1 MSQEK
6 NSVKKLCII
15 FFAGLLLAAL
25 NLKNVM
31 SASASENV
39 SMPKSDLYAE
49 DTNTP
54 TPSVTPTPTLTG
66 TLTSSRYI
74 ILDYVGVQ
82 YPNGTSGIT
91 VTQNNTCEPTS
102 QGGLHCNFTGS
113 GSTWK
118 SLRGVKPYA
127 RFHWSDTANAR
138 TVYRYQ
144 IATISHTNT
153 FHYGNLV
160 PMEFFGYGLSDGY
173 HEWSGI
179 GSYANCSPYYC
190 DLSAT
195 FYMLGGYGT
204 YTWSVDTYVA
214 PVAIDIYAP
223 TVTPTSTAT
232 ATPTPTVT
240 PSQTPTSTA
249 TSLPTSTPAP
259 NSGLTNAY
267 RWLAEA
273 NSGAYSAIVTGDPTI
288 RTGSNGEWSYMR
300 VAVQKIIN
308 GNVYYAEIGWLK
320 GSQLESNYIPRIYST
335 YRDINGDVNK
345 DWGSYPGVGL
355 AYNYKVERTSS
366 NTWSLYFNDLNTPDV
381 TVWLGWDDADR
392 IFSGGEVPNG
402 SQGMGDSDNN
412 NVQYLD
418 PTGTTWFNACNTNLF
433 NEDPSRYFVDAGSN
447 CSSWRVYG
455 NN

>member
-6 NSVKKLCII
+6 NSIKKLCII
-15 FFAGLLLAAL
+15 FFAGLLLAAF

-127 RFHWSDTANAR
+127 RFHWSDTSNAR

-223 TVTPTSTAT
+223 TVTPTYCYRHS
-232 ATPTPTVT
+232 
-240 PSQTPTSTA
+240 
-249 TSLPTSTPAP
+249 
-259 NSGLTNAY
+259 NAD
-267 RWLAEA
+267 
-273 NSGAYSAIVTGDPTI
+273 SDAITD
-288 RTGSNGEWSYMR
+288 SHKY
-300 VAVQKIIN
+300 
-308 GNVYYAEIGWLK
+308 GNI
-320 GSQLESNYIPRIYST
+320 ST
-335 YRDINGDVNK
+335 YIHADSNK
-345 DWGSYPGVGL
+345 
-355 AYNYKVERTSS
+355 
-366 NTWSLYFNDLNTPDV
+366 
-381 TVWLGWDDADR
+381 
-392 IFSGGEVPNG
+392 
-402 SQGMGDSDNN
+402 
-412 NVQYLD
+412 
-418 PTGTTWFNACNTNLF
+418 
-433 NEDPSRYFVDAGSN
+433 
-447 CSSWRVYG
+447 
-455 NN
+455 

>member
-1 MSQEK
+1 MDWPITGY
-6 NSVKKLCII
+6 SVIGHI
-15 FFAGLLLAAL
+15 Y
-25 NLKNVM
+25 
-31 SASASENV
+31 
-39 SMPKSDLYAE
+39 LYS
-49 DTNTP
+49 N
-54 TPSVTPTPTLTG
+54 
-66 TLTSSRYI
+66 
-74 ILDYVGVQ
+74 
-82 YPNGTSGIT
+82 
-91 VTQNNTCEPTS
+91 QN
-102 QGGLHCNFTGS
+102 F
-113 GSTWK
+113 
-118 SLRGVKPYA
+118 
-127 RFHWSDTANAR
+127 
-138 TVYRYQ
+138 
-144 IATISHTNT
+144 I
-153 FHYGNLV
+153 
-160 PMEFFGYGLSDGY
+160 
-173 HEWSGI
+173 
-179 GSYANCSPYYC
+179 
-190 DLSAT
+190 
-195 FYMLGGYGT
+195 
-204 YTWSVDTYVA
+204 
-214 PVAIDIYAP
+214 
-223 TVTPTSTAT
+223 TVTPTNIPTS
-232 ATPTPTVT
+232 TPT
-240 PSQTPTSTA
+240 QTPTSTA

-320 GSQLESNYIPRIYST
+320 GSRLESNYIPRIYST

-381 TVWLGWDDADR
+381 TIWLGWDDADR

>member
-15 FFAGLLLAAL
+15 FFAGLLLAAF

-138 TVYRYQ
+138 TVYRYK

-195 FYMLGGYGT
+195 FYMLGGYGM

-240 PSQTPTSTA
+240 PSQTPTNTATSTA
-249 TSLPTSTPAP
+249 TSTPPPYYLGSGYFPT
-259 NSGLTNAY
+259 NNLD
-267 RWLAEA
+267 RCHQ
-273 NSGAYSAIVTGDPTI
+273 GAGY
-288 RTGSNGEWSYMR
+288 
-300 VAVQKIIN
+300 AVQAQN
-308 GNVYYAEIGWLK
+308 ASARW
-320 GSQLESNYIPRIYST
+320 SADT
-335 YRDINGDVNK
+335 DINMYYDCTAPDITTKHEDFGNTGWAGYAYICSANAECDNSAAYGDTYVSCEAKLNEYSFSNNPVFYTDAEVEVIAMHELGHCYSLGHSSDTTSIMGAGVRGDVPNEK
-345 DWGSYPGVGL
+345 DIEL
-355 AYNYKVERTSS
+355 
-366 NTWSLYFNDLNTPDV
+366 
-381 TVWLGWDDADR
+381 
-392 IFSGGEVPNG
+392 I
-402 SQGMGDSDNN
+402 
-412 NVQYLD
+412 
-418 PTGTTWFNACNTNLF
+418 NA
-433 NEDPSRYFVDAGSN
+433 RY
-447 CSSWRVYG
+447 
-455 NN
+455 